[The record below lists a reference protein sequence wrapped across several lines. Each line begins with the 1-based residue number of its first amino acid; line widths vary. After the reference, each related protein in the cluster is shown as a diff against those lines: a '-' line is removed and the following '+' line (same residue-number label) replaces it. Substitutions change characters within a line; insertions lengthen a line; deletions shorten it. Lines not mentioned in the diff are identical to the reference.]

1 MELRVVRYFVAVADH
16 GSVSQAA
23 QAVRIAQ
30 PSLSRQLRLLERE
43 LQAELF
49 TRGRGPLQLSAAG
62 RQFLPIARDLL
73 TQHDRA
79 LGAMRTLSRD
89 GPDQITI
96 AAPSTTIADVLAPFL
111 AGHGTGKTAVIA
123 IEEAV
128 DTGYQAVTDG
138 RADAA
143 LTISPPPA
151 GLARRDV
158 AEFRLFA
165 YVASSHPWSGRTA
178 VQLEELSGPPL
189 IVTPASSS
197 LNILLPALDQLRLS
211 YQIAYEVPVPHIAQA
226 LAAAGHG
233 IAVLSDDPRFGLR
246 PLDIHRPAGLL
257 TVPLYASWDPRHYGS
272 RTIERFVTDLASYC
286 RANWP
291 MPPGGQTTPTTTRP
305 GPG

>member
-89 GPDQITI
+89 GPDKITI
-96 AAPSTTIADVLAPFL
+96 AAPSTTIADVIAPFL
-111 AGHGTGKTAVIA
+111 AGHGSGRAAVIA

-138 RADAA
+138 RADVA
-143 LTISPPPA
+143 LTITPPPA

-165 YVASSHPWSGRTA
+165 YAASSHPWSERAA
-178 VQLEELSGPPL
+178 VRLAELAGPPL
-189 IVTPASSS
+189 IVAPASGS
-197 LNILLPALDQLRLS
+197 LHILLPALEQLRLG
-211 YQIAYEVPVPHIAQA
+211 YQIAFEVPVPQVAQA

-246 PLDIHRPAGLL
+246 PLDIHGPAGPL
-257 TVPLYASWDPRHYGS
+257 TVPLYASWDPGHYG
-272 RTIERFVTDLASYC
+272 RQTIERVITELATYC
-286 RANWP
+286 RTYWP
-291 MPPGGQTTPTTTRP
+291 MPSAAPEANPTNA
-305 GPG
+305 